1 MSDKSQRVLVK
12 IEDQEFVVEIE
23 DLSATPVIAVVDGQ
37 SYEVVLASQV
47 EKPQVRAVKRV
58 ESPKARTVAVKPDS
72 APSISLG
79 EDVVTSPMP
88 GDIVAVHVQPG
99 QTVGAGDE
107 LCVLDA
113 MKMKNVIYA
122 SREGV
127 IASVE
132 ISVGQAVDYGEAL
145 VTYK

>member
-1 MSDKSQRVLVK
+1 MSDISQRVLIK

-23 DLSATPVIAVVDGQ
+23 DLSTSPVVAVVDGQ
-37 SYEVVLASQV
+37 TFEVVLASHV
-47 EKPQVRAVKRV
+47 EKQQVKAVKRAV
-58 ESPKARTVAVKPDS
+58 PARSAVPAKTVKTPVVTASDD
-72 APSISLG
+72 A
-79 EDVVTSPMP
+79 VTSPMP

-99 QTVGAGDE
+99 QIVGAGDE

-127 IASVE
+127 IKVVNV
-132 ISVGQAVDYGEAL
+132 SVGQAVDYGEVL
-145 VTYK
+145 VTYE

>member
-12 IEDQEFVVEIE
+12 IEDQEFLVEIE
-23 DLSATPVIAVVDGQ
+23 DLSASPIIAVVDGKT
-37 SYEVVLASQV
+37 YEVVLSSHV
-47 EKPQVRAVKRV
+47 EKPQVKAVKRT
-58 ESPKARTVAVKPDS
+58 PLPAAAAVVKKPEISS
-72 APSISLG
+72 ASTSR

-88 GDIVAVHVQPG
+88 GDIVEVHAQKG
-99 QTVGAGDE
+99 QIVGAGDE

-127 IASVE
+127 IATVE
-132 ISVGQAVDYGEAL
+132 VSVGQAVDYGEVL
-145 VTYK
+145 FTYE